1 MPIGDDAFPVDPVD
15 VLGTRVPVTVDDQ
28 GIFTANYRG
37 RRFADT
43 TREGLRSRLLQD
55 AASDDVEVA
64 IAFTAIMGPGRPV
77 AQNGVATG
85 LEGDNGDVLVRWEG
99 GTSEQIADS
108 KDIGCYHLLNGEQ
121 AAEII
126 EMVNQQRILIGKIAE
141 FDRLHGINLAQAVRV
156 AVQQETAGIV
166 GENCD

>member
-1 MPIGDDAFPVDPVD
+1 MHIGDNALPVDPVD
-15 VLGTRVPVTVDDQ
+15 VLGAQVPVTVDDQ

-37 RRFADT
+37 KRFADT

-55 AASDDVEVA
+55 AASDDVEVTVE
-64 IAFTAIMGPGRPV
+64 FTAIMGPGRPV

-85 LEGDNGDVLVRWEG
+85 LEGDNDDVLVRWEG
-99 GTSEQIADS
+99 GTSEQIAAS
-108 KDIGCYHLLNGEQ
+108 KDLCCYHLLNSEQ

-126 EMVNQQRILIGKIAE
+126 EMLDQQRILIGKIAE
-141 FDRLHGINLAQAVRV
+141 FDRLHGINLAEVVGV
-156 AVQQETAGIV
+156 AVQQEAARIL

>member
-1 MPIGDDAFPVDPVD
+1 M
-15 VLGTRVPVTVDDQ
+15 
-28 GIFTANYRG
+28 
-37 RRFADT
+37 
-43 TREGLRSRLLQD
+43 
-55 AASDDVEVA
+55 
-64 IAFTAIMGPGRPV
+64 
-77 AQNGVATG
+77 
-85 LEGDNGDVLVRWEG
+85 LVRWEG

-126 EMVNQQRILIGKIAE
+126 EIVDQQRILIGKIAE